1 LGAKTH
7 SKSVL
12 LEGTMSDETQKEATA
27 NAKLSEELP
36 TEELSNIS
44 GGVVKQVDKPSPK
57 LFLACAS
64 GEHYPTK

>member
-1 LGAKTH
+1 
-7 SKSVL
+7 V
-12 LEGTMSDETQKEATA
+12 SDEIQKEATA
-27 NAKLSEELP
+27 NAKPGEELP

-44 GGVVKQVDKPSPK
+44 GGVVKVDKPSPK

>member
-1 LGAKTH
+1 
-7 SKSVL
+7 
-12 LEGTMSDETQKEATA
+12 MNDDIQKEVTA
-27 NAKLSEELP
+27 NVKPDEELP

-44 GGVVKQVDKPSPK
+44 GGVVPVNKPSPK